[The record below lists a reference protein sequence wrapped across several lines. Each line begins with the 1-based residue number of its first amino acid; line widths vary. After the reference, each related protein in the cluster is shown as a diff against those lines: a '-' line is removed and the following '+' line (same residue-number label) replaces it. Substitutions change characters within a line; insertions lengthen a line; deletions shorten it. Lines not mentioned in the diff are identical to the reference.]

1 MKKKLTAVML
11 LVALVLSIGLLT
23 ACNKDDN
30 KGNGN
35 DVTLTFAAPEGT
47 PALAIARL
55 ITDNKS
61 ISGKNVNYKIVNP
74 SNIAKEMQAGLSDLV
89 IMPVNAGAT
98 LINKGADYKLVSVAV
113 DGSLYLVGK
122 SDTATTV
129 TTTLTIDDIK
139 GKKIACIGQQGVPGL
154 VFRYILKENNISIV
168 DDVKNLNDTNVYVQY
183 ASDGTQARAAVEN
196 KSVDYAV
203 VGEPA
208 ATTFK
213 IKFGFNAQ
221 MDLQAEYKKV
231 SGKETYPQ
239 AGIFVKSSLASD
251 AAFMD
256 ALFAALKASK
266 EWVKNNPQSVN
277 DFMKANAYESAAF
290 PAPSIAK
297 CNVNAE
303 KLTAEKK
310 AEVLAFLK
318 NLAPGVNWDTVNLF

>member
-74 SNIAKEMQAGLSDLV
+74 SNIAKEMQAGLSDIV

-122 SDTATTV
+122 SETA
-129 TTTLTIDDIK
+129 TTLTIDDIK
-139 GKKIACIGQQGVPGL
+139 GKRIACIGQQGVPGL
-154 VFRYILKENNISIV
+154 VFRYILKENNINIV

-183 ASDGTQARAAVEN
+183 AGDGLQAKTAVEN

-213 IKFGFNAQ
+213 MKFGFNAQ
-221 MDLQAEYKKV
+221 MDLQTEYKKV

-239 AGIFVKSSLASD
+239 AGIFVKSSLSSD
-251 AAFMD
+251 TAFTD
-256 ALFAALKASK
+256 ALFTALKASK

-277 DFMKANAYESAAF
+277 DFVKANAYESAAF

-310 AEVLAFLK
+310 AEILVFLK

>member
-23 ACNKDDN
+23 ACNKGNN

-122 SDTATTV
+122 NIDEAAK
-129 TTTLTIDDIK
+129 TLTINDIK
-139 GKKIACIGQQGVPGL
+139 GKRIACIGQQGVPGL
-154 VFRYILKENNISIV
+154 VFRYILKENNINIV

-183 ASDGTQARAAVEN
+183 AGDGLQAKTAVEN

-290 PAPSIAK
+290 PTPSIAK

-310 AEVLAFLK
+310 AEILAFLK
-318 NLAPGVNWDTVNLF
+318 NLAPGVNWDTVNMF

>member
-98 LINKGADYKLVSVAV
+98 LINKGAKYKLVSVAV

-122 SDTATTV
+122 SDTATTA

-154 VFRYILKENNISIV
+154 VFRYILKENNINIV

-183 ASDGTQARAAVEN
+183 AGDGLQAKTAVEN

-251 AAFMD
+251 TAFMD

-266 EWVKNNPQSVN
+266 EWVKDNPQSVN

-310 AEVLAFLK
+310 AEILAFLK

>member
-23 ACNKDDN
+23 ACNKGNN

-122 SDTATTV
+122 SETA
-129 TTTLTIDDIK
+129 TTLTIDDIK

-154 VFRYILKENNISIV
+154 VFRYILKENNINIV
-168 DDVKNLNDTNVYVQY
+168 DSPENVTENSVYIKY
-183 ASDGTQARAAVEN
+183 ASDGLQAKTAVEN

-213 IKFGFNAQ
+213 TKGFNAQ

-239 AGIFVKSSLASD
+239 AGIFVKLSLASD
-251 AAFMD
+251 TAFMD
-256 ALFAALKASK
+256 ALFTALKASK

-310 AEVLAFLK
+310 AEILAFLK
-318 NLAPGVNWDTVNLF
+318 NLAPGVNWDTVNMF

>member
-23 ACNKDDN
+23 ACNKGNN

-122 SDTATTV
+122 SDTATTA

-154 VFRYILKENNISIV
+154 VFRYILKENNINIV

-183 ASDGTQARAAVEN
+183 AGDGLQAKTAVEN

-213 IKFGFNAQ
+213 TMGFNAQ
-221 MDLQAEYKKV
+221 MDLQAEYKNV

-239 AGIFVKSSLASD
+239 AGIFVKSRLASD

-256 ALFAALKASK
+256 ALFTALKASK

-290 PAPSIAK
+290 PAPSIVK

>member
-23 ACNKDDN
+23 ACNKDN
-30 KGNGN
+30 KKGNGN

-122 SDTATTV
+122 SEKA
-129 TTTLTIDDIK
+129 TTLTIDDIK

-168 DDVKNLNDTNVYVQY
+168 DSPKNVPENSVYVKY
-183 ASDGTQARAAVEN
+183 ASDGTQAKTAVDNNE
-196 KSVDYAV
+196 VDFAV

-213 IKFGFNAQ
+213 IRFGFNAQ

-231 SGKETYPQ
+231 SGKVTYPQ

-256 ALFAALKASK
+256 ALFTALKASK

-310 AEVLAFLK
+310 AEILAFLK
-318 NLAPGVNWDTVNLF
+318 NLAPGVNWDNVNLF

>member
-23 ACNKDDN
+23 ACNKDN
-30 KGNGN
+30 KKGNGN

-122 SDTATTV
+122 NIDETA
-129 TTTLTIDDIK
+129 TTLTIDDIK

-154 VFRYILKENNISIV
+154 VFRYILKKNNISIV
-168 DDVKNLNDTNVYVQY
+168 DSPKNVPENSVYVKY
-183 ASDGTQARAAVEN
+183 ASDGTQAKTAVDNDE
-196 KSVDYAV
+196 VDFAV

-213 IKFGFNAQ
+213 MKFGFNAQ

-251 AAFMD
+251 TAFMD
-256 ALFAALKASK
+256 ALFTALKASK

-310 AEVLAFLK
+310 AEILAFLK

>member
-122 SDTATTV
+122 SETA
-129 TTTLTIDDIK
+129 TTLTIDEIR
-139 GKKIACIGQQGVPGL
+139 GKRIACIGQQGVPGL
-154 VFRYILKENNISIV
+154 VFRYILKANNISIV
-168 DDVKNLNDTNVYVQY
+168 DDVKNLNDTSVYVQY
-183 ASDGTQARAAVEN
+183 AGDGLQAKTAVEN
-196 KSVDYAV
+196 GSVDYAV

-239 AGIFVKSSLASD
+239 AGIFVTSSLSSD
-251 AAFMD
+251 TAFMD

-290 PAPSIAK
+290 PTPSIAK

>member
-23 ACNKDDN
+23 ACNKGNN

-98 LINKGADYKLVSVAV
+98 LINKGAKYKLVSVAV

-122 SDTATTV
+122 SETA
-129 TTTLTIDDIK
+129 TTLTIDDIK
-139 GKKIACIGQQGVPGL
+139 GKRIACIGQQGVPGL
-154 VFRYILKENNISIV
+154 VFRYILKENNINIV
-168 DDVKNLNDTNVYVQY
+168 DSPENVSENSVYVQY
-183 ASDGTQARAAVEN
+183 AGDGLQAKTAVEN

-208 ATTFK
+208 STTFK
-213 IKFGFNAQ
+213 MKFGFNAQ
-221 MDLQAEYKKV
+221 MDLQTEYKKV

-239 AGIFVKSSLASD
+239 AGIFVTSSLSSD
-251 AAFMD
+251 TAFMD
-256 ALFAALKASK
+256 ALFTALKASK

-277 DFMKANAYESAAF
+277 DFMKSNAYESAAF

-310 AEVLAFLK
+310 AEILAFLK

>member
-23 ACNKDDN
+23 ACNKDDK

-122 SDTATTV
+122 SETA
-129 TTTLTIDDIK
+129 TTLTIDDIK
-139 GKKIACIGQQGVPGL
+139 GKRIACIGQQGVPGL
-154 VFRYILKENNISIV
+154 VFRYILKENNINIV
-168 DDVKNLNDTNVYVQY
+168 DSPENVTENSVYIKY
-183 ASDGTQARAAVEN
+183 ASDGLQAKTAVEN

-213 IKFGFNAQ
+213 MKFGFNAQ
-221 MDLQAEYKKV
+221 MDLQTEYKKV

-239 AGIFVKSSLASD
+239 AGIFVKSILASD
-251 AAFMD
+251 AAFTD

>member
-122 SDTATTV
+122 IGKSETA
-129 TTTLTIDDIK
+129 TTLTIDDIK

-154 VFRYILKENNISIV
+154 VFRYILKENNINIV
-168 DDVKNLNDTNVYVQY
+168 DDVKNLNDTSVYVQY
-183 ASDGTQARAAVEN
+183 AGDGLQAKTAVEN

-213 IKFGFNAQ
+213 MKFGFNAQ

-251 AAFMD
+251 TAFTD
-256 ALFAALKASK
+256 ALFTALKASK

-303 KLTAEKK
+303 KLTAGKK

>member
-23 ACNKDDN
+23 ACNKGNN

-122 SDTATTV
+122 SETATT
-129 TTTLTIDDIK
+129 LIINYIK
-139 GKKIACIGQQGVPGL
+139 GKRIACIGQQGVPGL
-154 VFRYILKENNISIV
+154 VFRYILKANNISIV
-168 DDVKNLNDTNVYVQY
+168 DSPENVPENSVYVQY
-183 ASDGTQARAAVEN
+183 AGDGLQAKTAVEN
-196 KSVDYAV
+196 GSVDYAV

-213 IKFGFNAQ
+213 MKFGFNAQ
-221 MDLQAEYKKV
+221 MDLQTEYKKV

-239 AGIFVKSSLASD
+239 AGIFVKSSLSSD
-251 AAFMD
+251 TAFMD

>member
-122 SDTATTV
+122 SDTATTA

-154 VFRYILKENNISIV
+154 VFRYILKENNINIV

-183 ASDGTQARAAVEN
+183 AGDGLQAKTAVEN

-231 SGKETYPQ
+231 SGKDTYPQ
-239 AGIFVKSSLASD
+239 AGIFVTSSLASD

-310 AEVLAFLK
+310 VEILAFLK

>member
-23 ACNKDDN
+23 ACNKDN
-30 KGNGN
+30 KKGNGN

-122 SDTATTV
+122 SETA
-129 TTTLTIDDIK
+129 TTLTIDDIK

-154 VFRYILKENNISIV
+154 VFRYILKMNNIEVVEEKEKLTSE
-168 DDVKNLNDTNVYVQY
+168 NVFVQY
-183 ASDGTQARAAVEN
+183 VADGNLAKTAVE
-196 KSVDYAV
+196 KEDGVDFAV

-251 AAFMD
+251 TAFMD

-310 AEVLAFLK
+310 AEILAFLK

>member
-122 SDTATTV
+122 SETA
-129 TTTLTIDDIK
+129 TTLTIDDIK

-154 VFRYILKENNISIV
+154 VFRYILKANNISIV
-168 DDVKNLNDTNVYVQY
+168 DSPENVTENSVYIKY
-183 ASDGTQARAAVEN
+183 ASDGMQARAAVEN
-196 KSVDYAV
+196 GSVNYAV

-213 IKFGFNAQ
+213 TKGFNAQ

-251 AAFMD
+251 TAFMD

-290 PAPSIAK
+290 PAPSIAE

>member
-23 ACNKDDN
+23 ACNKDDK

-122 SDTATTV
+122 SETA
-129 TTTLTIDDIK
+129 TTLTINDIK

-168 DDVKNLNDTNVYVQY
+168 DSPENVPENSVYIKY
-183 ASDGTQARAAVEN
+183 ASDGSQAKTAVDN
-196 KSVDYAV
+196 GSVDYAV

-213 IKFGFNAQ
+213 TKGFNAQ

-231 SGKETYPQ
+231 SGKDTYPQ

-318 NLAPGVNWDTVNLF
+318 NLAPGVNWDTVNMF

>member
-23 ACNKDDN
+23 ACNKDN
-30 KGNGN
+30 KKGNGN

-122 SDTATTV
+122 NIDEAAK
-129 TTTLTIDDIK
+129 TLTIDDIK
-139 GKKIACIGQQGVPGL
+139 GKRIACIGQQGVPGL
-154 VFRYILKENNISIV
+154 VFRYILKANNISIV
-168 DDVKNLNDTNVYVQY
+168 DDVNNLNDTSVYVQY
-183 ASDGTQARAAVEN
+183 AGDGLQAKTAVEN

-251 AAFMD
+251 TAFMD

-310 AEVLAFLK
+310 AEILAFLK

>member
-23 ACNKDDN
+23 ACNKGN
-30 KGNGN
+30 KKGNGN

-74 SNIAKEMQAGLSDLV
+74 SNIANEMRTENSDLV
-89 IMPVNAGAT
+89 IMPVNAGAK
-98 LINKGADYKLVSVAV
+98 LISNGAKYKLVSVAV

-122 SDTATTV
+122 IGKSETA
-129 TTTLTIDDIK
+129 TTLTIDDIK

-154 VFRYILKENNISIV
+154 VFRYILKENNINIV
-168 DDVKNLNDTNVYVQY
+168 DSPEKVPENSVYIKY
-183 ASDGTQARAAVEN
+183 ASDGLQAKTAVEN

-213 IKFGFNAQ
+213 TKGFNAQ

-239 AGIFVKSSLASD
+239 AGIFVTSSLASD
-251 AAFMD
+251 VAFMD
-256 ALFAALKASK
+256 ALFTALKASK
-266 EWVKNNPQSVN
+266 EWVKNNPQSVS

>member
-122 SDTATTV
+122 SDTATTA

-139 GKKIACIGQQGVPGL
+139 GKRIACIGQQGVPGL
-154 VFRYILKENNISIV
+154 VFRYILKENNINIV
-168 DDVKNLNDTNVYVQY
+168 DSPENVTENSVYVQY
-183 ASDGTQARAAVEN
+183 AGDGLQAKTAVEN

-239 AGIFVKSSLASD
+239 AGIFVTSSLASD

-256 ALFAALKASK
+256 ALFTALKASK

-290 PAPSIAK
+290 PTPSIAK

>member
-23 ACNKDDN
+23 ACNKDN
-30 KGNGN
+30 KKGNGN

-122 SDTATTV
+122 NIDEAAK
-129 TTTLTIDDIK
+129 TLTIDDIK

-154 VFRYILKENNISIV
+154 VFRYILKANNISIV
-168 DDVKNLNDTNVYVQY
+168 DSPKNVPENSVYVQY
-183 ASDGTQARAAVEN
+183 AGDGMQAKKAVEN

-213 IKFGFNAQ
+213 TKGFNAQ

-290 PAPSIAK
+290 PKPSIAK

-310 AEVLAFLK
+310 AEILAFLK

>member
-61 ISGKNVNYKIVNP
+61 ILGKNVNYKIVNP

-122 SDTATTV
+122 SETA
-129 TTTLTIDDIK
+129 TTLTIDDIK

-154 VFRYILKENNISIV
+154 VFRYILKENNINIV
-168 DDVKNLNDTNVYVQY
+168 DSPEKVPENSVYVQY
-183 ASDGTQARAAVEN
+183 AGDGLQATKAVEN
-196 KSVDYAV
+196 GSVDYAV

-213 IKFGFNAQ
+213 TMGFNAQ
-221 MDLQAEYKKV
+221 MDLQAEYKNV

-239 AGIFVKSSLASD
+239 AGIFVKSRLASD

-256 ALFAALKASK
+256 ALFTALKASK

-290 PAPSIAK
+290 PAPSIVK

>member
-23 ACNKDDN
+23 ACNKNGN

-122 SDTATTV
+122 SETA
-129 TTTLTIDDIK
+129 TTLTIDDIK

-154 VFRYILKENNISIV
+154 VFRYILKANNINIV
-168 DDVKNLNDTNVYVQY
+168 DDVKNLNDTSVYVQY
-183 ASDGTQARAAVEN
+183 AGDGLQAKTAVEN
-196 KSVDYAV
+196 GSVDFAV

-239 AGIFVKSSLASD
+239 AGIFVKSRLASD
-251 AAFMD
+251 TAFMD

-277 DFMKANAYESAAF
+277 DLMKANAYESAAF
-290 PAPSIAK
+290 PKPSIAK

-310 AEVLAFLK
+310 AEILAFLK

>member
-23 ACNKDDN
+23 ACNKGN
-30 KGNGN
+30 KKGNGN

-122 SDTATTV
+122 IGKSDTAK
-129 TTTLTIDDIK
+129 TLTIDDIK
-139 GKKIACIGQQGVPGL
+139 DKKIACIGQQGVPGL
-154 VFRYILKENNISIV
+154 VFRYILKANNISIV
-168 DDVKNLNDTNVYVQY
+168 DSPENVTANSVYIKY
-183 ASDGTQARAAVEN
+183 ASDGMQARAAVEN
-196 KSVDYAV
+196 GSVDYAV

-213 IKFGFNAQ
+213 TKGFNAQ

-239 AGIFVKSSLASD
+239 AGIFVKSKLASD
-251 AAFMD
+251 EAFMTE
-256 ALFAALKASK
+256 LFNALKASK

-310 AEVLAFLK
+310 AEILAFLK

>member
-23 ACNKDDN
+23 ACNKDN
-30 KGNGN
+30 KKGNGN

-122 SDTATTV
+122 NIDEAAK
-129 TTTLTIDDIK
+129 TLTINDIK
-139 GKKIACIGQQGVPGL
+139 GKRIACIGQQGVPGL
-154 VFRYILKENNISIV
+154 VFRYILKENNINIV
-168 DDVKNLNDTNVYVQY
+168 DSPKNVPENSVYVQY
-183 ASDGTQARAAVEN
+183 ASDGLQAKTAVEN

-213 IKFGFNAQ
+213 TKGFNAQ

-256 ALFAALKASK
+256 ALFTALKASK

-318 NLAPGVNWDTVNLF
+318 NLAPGIDWDTVNLF

>member
-122 SDTATTV
+122 NIDEAAK
-129 TTTLTIDDIK
+129 TLTIDDIK

-154 VFRYILKENNISIV
+154 VFRYILKENNINIV
-168 DDVKNLNDTNVYVQY
+168 DSPENVSENSVYVQY
-183 ASDGTQARAAVEN
+183 AGDGLQAKTAVEN

-213 IKFGFNAQ
+213 TKGFNAQ

-251 AAFMD
+251 IAFMD

-318 NLAPGVNWDTVNLF
+318 NLAPGVNWDIVNLF

>member
-23 ACNKDDN
+23 ACNKDN
-30 KGNGN
+30 KKGNGN

-122 SDTATTV
+122 IGKSETA
-129 TTTLTIDDIK
+129 TTLTIDDIK

-154 VFRYILKENNISIV
+154 VFRYILKANNISIV
-168 DDVKNLNDTNVYVQY
+168 DDVKNLNDTSVYVQY
-183 ASDGTQARAAVEN
+183 AGDGLQAKTAVEN

-221 MDLQAEYKKV
+221 MDLQAEYKNV

-310 AEVLAFLK
+310 AEILAFLK

>member
-23 ACNKDDN
+23 ACNNSNK

-122 SDTATTV
+122 NIDEAAK
-129 TTTLTIDDIK
+129 TLTIDDIK
-139 GKKIACIGQQGVPGL
+139 GKRIACIGQQGVPGL
-154 VFRYILKENNISIV
+154 VFRYILKENNINIV
-168 DDVKNLNDTNVYVQY
+168 DSPEKVPENSVYVQY
-183 ASDGTQARAAVEN
+183 AGDGLQAKTAVEN
-196 KSVDYAV
+196 GSVDYAV

-221 MDLQAEYKKV
+221 MDLQAEYKNV

-251 AAFMD
+251 TAFMD
-256 ALFAALKASK
+256 ALFTALKASK

-290 PAPSIAK
+290 PKPSIAK

-310 AEVLAFLK
+310 AEILAFLK

>member
-23 ACNKDDN
+23 ACNKDN
-30 KGNGN
+30 KKGNGN

-122 SDTATTV
+122 SEKA
-129 TTTLTIDDIK
+129 TTLTIADIK
-139 GKKIACIGQQGVPGL
+139 GKRIACIGQQGVPGL
-154 VFRYILKENNISIV
+154 VFRYILKANNISIV
-168 DDVKNLNDTNVYVQY
+168 DSPENVTENSVYIKY
-183 ASDGTQARAAVEN
+183 ASDGMQARAAVEN
-196 KSVDYAV
+196 GSVNYAV

-208 ATTFK
+208 TTTFK
-213 IKFGFNAQ
+213 TKGFNAQ

-251 AAFMD
+251 TAFMD

-310 AEVLAFLK
+310 AEILAFLK
-318 NLAPGVNWDTVNLF
+318 NLVPGVNWDAVNLF

>member
-122 SDTATTV
+122 SETA
-129 TTTLTIDDIK
+129 TTLTIDDIK
-139 GKKIACIGQQGVPGL
+139 GKRIACIGQQGVPGL
-154 VFRYILKENNISIV
+154 VFRYILKENNINIV
-168 DDVKNLNDTNVYVQY
+168 DSPKNVPENSVYVQY
-183 ASDGTQARAAVEN
+183 AGDGLQAKTAVEN

-213 IKFGFNAQ
+213 TKGFNAQ
-221 MDLQAEYKKV
+221 MDLQAEYKNV

-256 ALFAALKASK
+256 ALFTALKASK

-318 NLAPGVNWDTVNLF
+318 NLAPGIDWDTVNLF

>member
-122 SDTATTV
+122 SDTATTA

-154 VFRYILKENNISIV
+154 VFRYILKENNINIV

-183 ASDGTQARAAVEN
+183 AGDGSQAKTAVEN
-196 KSVDYAV
+196 GSVDYAV

-213 IKFGFNAQ
+213 MKFGFNAQ

-239 AGIFVKSSLASD
+239 AGIFVTSSLASD

-256 ALFAALKASK
+256 ALFTALKASK

-318 NLAPGVNWDTVNLF
+318 NLAPGVDWDTVNLF

>member
-23 ACNKDDN
+23 ACNKDN
-30 KGNGN
+30 KKGNGN

-122 SDTATTV
+122 SETAK
-129 TTTLTIDDIK
+129 TLTIDDIK

-154 VFRYILKENNISIV
+154 VFRYILKANNISIV
-168 DDVKNLNDTNVYVQY
+168 DSPEKVTENSVYVQY
-183 ASDGTQARAAVEN
+183 AGDGLQAKTAVEN
-196 KSVDYAV
+196 GSVDYAV

-213 IKFGFNAQ
+213 KFGFNAQ

-310 AEVLAFLK
+310 AEILAFLK

>member
-23 ACNKDDN
+23 ACNKGNN

-122 SDTATTV
+122 NIDEAAK
-129 TTTLTIDDIK
+129 TLTINDIK
-139 GKKIACIGQQGVPGL
+139 GKRIACIGQQGVPGL
-154 VFRYILKENNISIV
+154 VFRYILKENNINIV
-168 DDVKNLNDTNVYVQY
+168 DSPEKVPENSVYVQY
-183 ASDGTQARAAVEN
+183 AGDGLQAKTAVEN
-196 KSVDYAV
+196 GSVDYAV

-213 IKFGFNAQ
+213 IKFRFNAQ

-239 AGIFVKSSLASD
+239 AGIFVTSSLASD
-251 AAFMD
+251 TTFMD

-290 PAPSIAK
+290 PTPSIAK

>member
-23 ACNKDDN
+23 ACNKDN
-30 KGNGN
+30 KKGNGN

-61 ISGKNVNYKIVNP
+61 ILGKNVNYKIVNP

-122 SDTATTV
+122 SETA
-129 TTTLTIDDIK
+129 TTLTIDDIK
-139 GKKIACIGQQGVPGL
+139 GKRIACIGQQGVPGL
-154 VFRYILKENNISIV
+154 VFRYIMKMNNIEVVEEKEKLTS
-168 DDVKNLNDTNVYVQY
+168 DNVFVQY
-183 ASDGTQARAAVEN
+183 VADGNLAKTAVE
-196 KSVDYAV
+196 KEDGVDFAV

-213 IKFGFNAQ
+213 MKFGFNAQ
-221 MDLQAEYKKV
+221 MDLQTEYKKV

>member
-122 SDTATTV
+122 SETA
-129 TTTLTIDDIK
+129 TTLTIDEIR
-139 GKKIACIGQQGVPGL
+139 GKRIACIGQQGVPGL
-154 VFRYILKENNISIV
+154 VFRYILKENNINIV
-168 DDVKNLNDTNVYVQY
+168 DSPEKVPENSVYVQY
-183 ASDGTQARAAVEN
+183 AGDGLQAKTAVEN
-196 KSVDYAV
+196 GSVDYAV

-239 AGIFVKSSLASD
+239 AGIFVTSSLSSD
-251 AAFMD
+251 TAFMD

-290 PAPSIAK
+290 PTPSIAK

-310 AEVLAFLK
+310 AEILAFLK
-318 NLAPGVNWDTVNLF
+318 NLAPGVNCDTVNLF

>member
-23 ACNKDDN
+23 ACNKDGN
-30 KGNGN
+30 KKGNGN

-122 SDTATTV
+122 SETA
-129 TTTLTIDDIK
+129 TTLTIDDIK

-154 VFRYILKENNISIV
+154 VFRYILKANNISIV
-168 DDVKNLNDTNVYVQY
+168 DSPENVTENSVYIKY
-183 ASDGTQARAAVEN
+183 ASDGLQAKTAVEN

-251 AAFMD
+251 TAFMD

-290 PAPSIAK
+290 PKPSIAK

-310 AEVLAFLK
+310 AEILAFLK

>member
-23 ACNKDDN
+23 ACNKGN
-30 KGNGN
+30 KKGNGN

-122 SDTATTV
+122 NIDEAAK
-129 TTTLTIDDIK
+129 TLTINDIK
-139 GKKIACIGQQGVPGL
+139 GKRIACIGQQGVPGL
-154 VFRYILKENNISIV
+154 VFRYILKENNINIV
-168 DDVKNLNDTNVYVQY
+168 DSPKNVPENSVYVQY
-183 ASDGTQARAAVEN
+183 ASDGLQAKTAVEN

-213 IKFGFNAQ
+213 TKGFNAQ

-256 ALFAALKASK
+256 ALFTALKASK

-318 NLAPGVNWDTVNLF
+318 NLAPGVDWDTVNLF

>member
-23 ACNKDDN
+23 ACNKGNN

-122 SDTATTV
+122 SETA
-129 TTTLTIDDIK
+129 TTLTIDDIK

-183 ASDGTQARAAVEN
+183 AGDGLQAKTAVEN

-239 AGIFVKSSLASD
+239 AGIFVKSSLDSD

-277 DFMKANAYESAAF
+277 DFMKSNAYESAAF

-318 NLAPGVNWDTVNLF
+318 NLAPGVNWDTVNMF

>member
-11 LVALVLSIGLLT
+11 LVALVLSIGFLT
-23 ACNKDDN
+23 ACNKGN
-30 KGNGN
+30 KKGNGN

-122 SDTATTV
+122 NKPETTAA
-129 TTTLTIDDIK
+129 TTLTIDDIK

-154 VFRYILKENNISIV
+154 VFRYILKANNINIV
-168 DDVKNLNDTNVYVQY
+168 DSPENVTENSVYVQY
-183 ASDGTQARAAVEN
+183 AGDGLQAKTAVEN
-196 KSVDYAV
+196 GSVDYAV

-256 ALFAALKASK
+256 ALFTALKASK
-266 EWVKNNPQSVN
+266 EWVKNNPQGVN

-310 AEVLAFLK
+310 AEILAFLK

>member
-30 KGNGN
+30 KSNGN

-61 ISGKNVNYKIVNP
+61 ISGKNVIYKIVNP

-122 SDTATTV
+122 SEKA
-129 TTTLTIDDIK
+129 TTLTINDIK

-154 VFRYILKENNISIV
+154 VFRYILKANNISIV
-168 DDVKNLNDTNVYVQY
+168 DDVKNLNDTSIFVQY
-183 ASDGTQARAAVEN
+183 AGDGLQAKTAVEN

-213 IKFGFNAQ
+213 TKGFNAQ

-251 AAFMD
+251 TAFMD
-256 ALFAALKASK
+256 ALFAALNASK

-310 AEVLAFLK
+310 AEILAFLK

>member
-122 SDTATTV
+122 SETA
-129 TTTLTIDDIK
+129 TTLTIDEIR
-139 GKKIACIGQQGVPGL
+139 GKRIACIGQQGVPGL
-154 VFRYILKENNISIV
+154 VFRYILKENNINIV

-183 ASDGTQARAAVEN
+183 AGDGLQTKTAVEN

-213 IKFGFNAQ
+213 TKGFKAQ

-251 AAFMD
+251 TAFTD

-290 PAPSIAK
+290 PTPSIAK